1 MGEEETKET
10 IENPEETLSP
20 EGTEETTKPQVSSEE
35 TEKEPETPPE
45 KKDKEYNF
53 KVLRNELE
61 KQKKLVDYYANL
73 AKQTQTQ
80 PVQPPYDIPKQPF
93 PQNIPQTPLIPT
105 PTMPTSFSPV
115 PPNVTPTSPTLSKD
129 ITEFSPEEETQI
141 AEADDPAAKAKE
153 ILQNKIRAYTDYIYQ
168 AQALQQPQIS
178 PTDIARLIDE
188 KVNEKLEMDRVQR
201 GLEEVS
207 QNPEFIELVKK
218 HVEPTKDRLA
228 SFWNSF
234 YVFGENAGKV
244 LYEVLKALDKSE
256 PEVAKEAF
264 KAGQKQ
270 IVEKLQQRATAPT
283 PPMGR
288 VSTKTEYTAEDL
300 ENMSVD
306 EIMNVPPEII
316 EKWRKGELD

>member
-1 MGEEETKET
+1 MGDTEKTKEEET
-10 IENPEETLSP
+10 EETLPP
-20 EGTEETTKPQVSSEE
+20 EGTEETTETQPPEE
-35 TEKEPETPPE
+35 TEKKPETPPE

-61 KQKKLVDYYANL
+61 KQKKLIAYYANL
-73 AKQTQTQ
+73 AKQKETQ
-80 PVQPPYDIPKQPF
+80 PTQPSYIPEQPF
-93 PQNIPQTPLIPT
+93 PQNIPQTPSIPT
-105 PTMPTSFSPV
+105 PTVPTPFGSV
-115 PPNVTPTSPTLSKD
+115 LPNITPTPPALSKD
-129 ITEFSPEEETQI
+129 ITEFTPQEETEI

-153 ILQNKIRAYTDYIYQ
+153 ILQNKINAYTNYISQ
-168 AQALQQPQIS
+168 VQTQQQPQIS

-228 SFWNSF
+228 PFWNSF

-244 LYEVLKALDKSE
+244 LFEVLKALDKNE

-264 KAGQKQ
+264 KAGQRQ

>member
-1 MGEEETKET
+1 MDNTEEKKE
-10 IENPEETLSP
+10 EGMEETLPP
-20 EGTEETTKPQVSSEE
+20 EETEETTEPQPSGEP
-35 TEKEPETPPE
+35 EKEPETPPE

-73 AKQTQTQ
+73 AKQTQVQ
-80 PVQPPYDIPKQPF
+80 PIQPPYDIPKQPF

-105 PTMPTSFSPV
+105 PTVPTPFGSV
-115 PPNVTPTSPTLSKD
+115 PPNVTPTSPALSKD
-129 ITEFSPEEETQI
+129 ITEFSPQEETEI

-153 ILQNKIRAYTDYIYQ
+153 ILQNKIRAYTNYISQ
-168 AQALQQPQIS
+168 VQTQQQPQIS
-178 PTDIARLIDE
+178 PTDIARLVDE
-188 KVNEKLEMDRVQR
+188 KVSEKIEMDRLQR

-207 QNPEFIELVKK
+207 QNPEFIDLVKK

-228 SFWNSF
+228 PFWNSF

-244 LYEVLKALDKSE
+244 LFEVLKALDKSE
-256 PEVAKEAF
+256 PDVAKEAF
-264 KAGQKQ
+264 KAGQRQ